1 MAPNTKETNDTD
13 EYIVWNPV
21 THMYDPVPRYSL
33 PDPPTGILKVVKTP
47 PYETPDPS

>member
-1 MAPNTKETNDTD
+1 MAMDTPKQQEDD

-21 THMYDPVPRYSL
+21 THTYDPVTPPL

-47 PYETPDPS
+47 PWDRP